1 MPQKTPAMAR
11 LERSAAQAREELRRF
26 YGEVGLAAVATALN
40 LELEPE
46 TIARAQGED
55 DHTSAALADQS
66 CAA

>member
-46 TIARAQGED
+46 TIAHAQGED
-55 DHTSAALADQS
+55 DHISAALEDQS

>member
-40 LELEPE
+40 LELELE
-46 TIARAQGED
+46 TIARATGDGE
-55 DHTSAALADQS
+55 HISAPLADQS